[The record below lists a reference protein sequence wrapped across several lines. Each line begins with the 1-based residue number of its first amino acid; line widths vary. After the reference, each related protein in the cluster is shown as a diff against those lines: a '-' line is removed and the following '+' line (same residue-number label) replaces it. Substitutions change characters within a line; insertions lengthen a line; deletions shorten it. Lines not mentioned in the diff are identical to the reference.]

1 MRVDAALLGQFV
13 SAVVIKVREA
23 QQCLASFLSHA
34 TIASVKLERLNDRID
49 ATILA
54 DFYFVGVIRSE
65 VQQRRASC
73 LLHTRIISVLRHC
86 PD

>member
-1 MRVDAALLGQFV
+1 MRVDAALLGQFA
-13 SAVVIKVREA
+13 SAVVIMVREA
-23 QQCLASFLSHA
+23 LQGAAALLSHA
-34 TIASVKLERLNDRID
+34 SIASVKLERLNDRID
-49 ATILA
+49 AAILA
-54 DFYFVGVIRSE
+54 DFYFVGVIHSE